1 MQNQY
6 KIINDGTLKDVNDEE
21 RENTTKI
28 SMRGHEMSSIMRK
41 GKTNTIMSMSGP
53 EMCSMMRKGKIRKM
67 MSMREPVT
75 RNLFL
80 SF

>member
-6 KIINDGTLKDVNDEE
+6 KIINDGTLKNVNDEE
-21 RENTTKI
+21 RETTTKM

-53 EMCSMMRKGKIRKM
+53 EMCSMMRKGKI
-67 MSMREPVT
+67 
-75 RNLFL
+75 
-80 SF
+80 